1 MNAARDCT
9 AQGRSRVGLAFVTE
23 RVVAGSA
30 AGTRSR
36 AGSALAQVPAVHPPR
51 LSPTSAQWTD
61 RWRRGVS
68 VQIVSTAGPN
78 EEVVRTPRAR
88 GPRFGTAVVRA
99 VVLPVRGSSPCVLS
113 AVPPWAVCIADASAS
128 LPSHCACSVLTSRSP
143 FLI

>member
-30 AGTRSR
+30 AATRSR

-51 LSPTSAQWTD
+51 VSPTSAQWTD

-88 GPRFGTAVVRA
+88 GPRFGTAVVLRCGLA
-99 VVLPVRGSSPCVLS
+99 GAWEFPVRAQRRPPVGCVHRRCVRFAALS
-113 AVPPWAVCIADASAS
+113 
-128 LPSHCACSVLTSRSP
+128 LRL
-143 FLI
+143 